1 MLCIKQMTKIIKNGE
16 VIESDFTIVKDE
28 NINIGIANQLLPLSI
43 YLKNLENLMGRNDYG
58 VWLDSNEEIEALS
71 GIIHFNVIALNFP
84 TFNDGRPYSNAN
96 LLRERLKFRGEIR
109 AIGDVRRDQLEQ
121 MVRCGFNAFEMA
133 ENEDLAASLNSLQGF
148 SLSYQATADR
158 PEPLFRQR

>member
-16 VIESDFTIVKDE
+16 VIDSDFTIVKNE
-28 NINIGIANQLLPLSI
+28 NIDISVANQLLPLSI
-43 YLKNLENLMGRNDYG
+43 YLENLENLMGRNDYG
-58 VWLDSNEEIEALS
+58 VWLDSHEEIEVLS
-71 GIIHFNVIALNFP
+71 GIIYFNIIALNFP
-84 TFNDGRPYSNAN
+84 SFNDGRPYSSAN